1 MSHKIEISSLEQNPL
16 DVSDETLDN
25 HFIERL
31 NTNLDKIREISIDI
45 HNQNS
50 PQNGNYPNNY
60 QNNHDYHNNS
70 PLTLSNDNSDQNNSD
85 QNNSDQDDLEEE
97 NQQLD
102 QVDLYKPNKKKRVAK
117 FRNLTHKEVEQS
129 LEKYYDDASTKS
141 FTKYSNE
148 LDIMTTYL
156 KGQKNLYIK
165 SMHVSRFKLHALLIS
180 SLLLSAAVAIFAPFI
195 QEYYWSGGFISGL
208 NATIIL
214 LISLASY
221 LKLETTVETFQH
233 TVKQYDKMEMAMEFT
248 YSKMMFIQDNEE
260 KSQIILEK
268 IQETERNIS
277 YVKEWNQLFIPEE
290 VRRRFPII
298 CSINIFAYIKRTEM
312 QKQTL
317 VAKFKDVKNEIRY
330 IKHVLLKNNGDN
342 DHSRL
347 EKRLDFLLGIKDKI
361 KADLFQCKNAYSQID
376 EIFTQEIIK
385 GTYGSLKIPPSLKEP
400 TQ

>member
-70 PLTLSNDNSDQNNSD
+70 PLTLSNDNSDQ
-85 QNNSDQDDLEEE
+85 DDLEEE
-97 NQQLD
+97 DPQLH
-102 QVDLYKPNKKKRVAK
+102 QVDLYKPHKKKRVAK

-129 LEKYYDDASTKS
+129 LDKYYDDASTKS

-165 SMHVSRFKLHALLIS
+165 SMHISRFKLNALVFS

-195 QEYYWSGGFISGL
+195 QEYYWSGGFITAL
-208 NATIIL
+208 NAIIVL
-214 LISLASY
+214 LISLANY
-221 LKLETTVETFQH
+221 LKLETTVETFQY
-233 TVKQYDKMEMAMEFT
+233 TAKQYDKMEMAMEFT
-248 YSKMMFIQDNEE
+248 YNKMLFIQDNEE
-260 KSQIILEK
+260 KSKIILEK

-317 VAKFKDVKNEIRY
+317 VAKFKDVKNEVRY

-376 EIFTQEIIK
+376 EIFTQEIR
-385 GTYGSLKIPPSLKEP
+385 GTFGSPKTPPSLREP
-400 TQ
+400 MQ

>member
-1 MSHKIEISSLEQNPL
+1 MSHQIEISSLEQNPL

-50 PQNGNYPNNY
+50 PQNGNYQNNY

-70 PLTLSNDNSDQNNSD
+70 PLTLSNDNSDQ
-85 QNNSDQDDLEEE
+85 DDLEEDP
-97 NQQLD
+97 QLD
-102 QVDLYKPNKKKRVAK
+102 QVDLHKLNKNKRVAK

-129 LEKYYDDASTKS
+129 LEKYYDDASTNS
-141 FTKYSNE
+141 LTKYSNE

-165 SMHVSRFKLHALLIS
+165 SMHVSRFKLNVLVFS

-195 QEYYWSGGFISGL
+195 QKYYWSGGFITAL
-208 NATIIL
+208 NAIIIL
-214 LISLASY
+214 LISLANY
-221 LKLETTVETFQH
+221 LKLETTIETFQY
-233 TVKQYDKMEMAMEFT
+233 TAKQYDKMEMAMEFT
-248 YSKMMFIQDNEE
+248 YSKILFIQDNDE

-277 YVKEWNQLFIPEE
+277 YIKEWNQLFIPEE

-317 VAKFKDVKNEIRY
+317 VAKFKDIKNEIRY

-385 GTYGSLKIPPSLKEP
+385 GTVGSLKIPPSLKEP